1 MTLRQLIDRLEMLS
15 NNGRNDHMEVQIQN
29 AFDPFQ
35 NDFATNA
42 FIDRYVSTNHE
53 YDFILITTTEKDDNG
68 IQ

>member
-29 AFDPFQ
+29 VFDPFQ

-53 YDFILITTTEKDDNG
+53 YDFILITTTEKDDDG